1 MRESNPPLLAE
12 NQVSCP
18 IDERATRVRRAGV
31 EPAKPG
37 AGGLRPP
44 GLSHAQPTRRCQS
57 APTGVE
63 PAISRLTTGRAC
75 HQLRG
80 GVFFEWPR
88 WESNPQT
95 PASEAGGFAGLP
107 TGPLA
112 VPGAGI
118 EPAASWVRARRHYQQ
133 QLPRNRSAL
142 GHILTS
148 RGSGRRIRTSTA
160 CSKGRRPAVSRS
172 PRVPRGSRTR
182 LSGVGGRCL
191 GRSARGTY
199 VRRKERESNPQG
211 SSLARFRDGCRRQSA
226 CPSVPSAPRGGIEPP
241 S

>member
-1 MRESNPPLLAE
+1 MGYGHLGSPMP
-12 NQVSCP
+12 S
-18 IDERATRVRRAGV
+18 RRIVAGA
-31 EPAKPG
+31 P
-37 AGGLRPP
+37 
-44 GLSHAQPTRRCQS
+44 
-57 APTGVE
+57 PTGVE

-80 GVFFEWPR
+80 GVAREWPR

-107 TGPLA
+107 TGPSG

-160 CSKGRRPAVSRS
+160 CSKGKRPAVSRS
-172 PRVPRGSRTR
+172 PSRECPAGVEPACPAWEAGASAARPRALNRGGRRGSRTPKAHRSPVFETGAVANR
-182 LSGVGGRCL
+182 LALPFRQH
-191 GRSARGTY
+191 RG
-199 VRRKERESNPQG
+199 EESN
-211 SSLARFRDGCRRQSA
+211 LRLDG
-226 CPSVPSAPRGGIEPP
+226 
-241 S
+241 